1 MITLSIFL
9 AISFLLNI
17 LLIWY
22 LRRLASQ
29 FTFFNENVIVL
40 EEKLTT
46 FDQHLNSV
54 YELEMFYGDDTLESL
69 IKHSKQLLLDVQEFY
84 DNFSLDQEE
93 EEDDGS

>member
-1 MITLSIFL
+1 MVFAT
-9 AISFLLNI
+9 
-17 LLIWY
+17 
-22 LRRLASQ
+22 ASL
-29 FTFFNENVIVL
+29 TIYFFNENVIVL

>member
-84 DNFSLDQEE
+84 DNFH
-93 EEDDGS
+93 